1 MGWSVL
7 YDYNVGILGG
17 KVSGYTSSSRLLI
30 NTGYT
35 YVPYNIY
42 EVSESSYNAGG
53 YDRTYDTLWKHN
65 VNSWGDLNYLVYPNI
80 IISNNN
86 IQLANLFTSCTD
98 FTNYATTYG
107 FVTGSSTYYG
117 SAVIP
122 SPTPTPT
129 PTPANPTSVA
139 GLQGWY
145 DANNPVQFQPTIP
158 TNGQLLT
165 QWGDSSGLLHNLNSS
180 GNPEKP
186 TYYTNIQN
194 GKPAVYYNGSANSQS
209 ATNYTGFQSAT
220 GMTIFVVAKISG
232 TTGTQKITTMGD
244 NKNIFDDAL
253 LGFSGATARYQV
265 GAAGASA
272 QDSAGVVDT
281 TAHIHTTVFNGTL
294 TGNANRLVYRRDRTP
309 ITLTFTGTVGATLNA
324 NSNILYVSQSAF
336 PYNGF
341 AMEIAVYNRT
351 LTATEITNIENY
363 LFAKWGTP

>member
-1 MGWSVL
+1 M
-7 YDYNVGILGG
+7 
-17 KVSGYTSSSRLLI
+17 
-30 NTGYT
+30 
-35 YVPYNIY
+35 
-42 EVSESSYNAGG
+42 
-53 YDRTYDTLWKHN
+53 
-65 VNSWGDLNYLVYPNI
+65 
-80 IISNNN
+80 
-86 IQLANLFTSCTD
+86 
-98 FTNYATTYG
+98 
-107 FVTGSSTYYG
+107 
-117 SAVIP
+117 
-122 SPTPTPT
+122 
-129 PTPANPTSVA
+129 
-139 GLQGWY
+139 
-145 DANNPVQFQPTIP
+145 
-158 TNGQLLT
+158 
-165 QWGDSSGLLHNLNSS
+165 NSS

-194 GKPAVYYNGSANSQS
+194 GKPAVYYNGTANSQT
-209 ATNYTGFQSAT
+209 ATNYTAFQSAT

-265 GAAGASA
+265 GMAGATA

-281 TAHIHTTVFNGTL
+281 TAHIHTTVFNGSL

-363 LFAKWGTP
+363 LFNKWGTP